1 MTFRA
6 TNTQTQIHKK
16 ISMFQSQKTHPK
28 FIRVSFILSFIVA
41 FTSSAKAFT
50 AQKMELAAD
59 SVYTFAD
66 KMPEFPGGEKGL
78 VTFLNQHI
86 VYPAEALKKNEHGKV
101 HIQFVVSKTGKVENP
116 KVIKGVSTDLDNEA
130 LRVISLLPEWTPGEQ
145 NGQKVAVQRII
156 PINFQAP
163 ANEPAGWQPTE
174 KSLFLIDDVKMPIG
188 FNPVIL
194 NPEKLAS
201 AKLLSPVP
209 EEEKAKLISK
219 YGKDAAEGV
228 VLITTKKSEIEF
240 AIADTASLRKNPN
253 CKETITFPQFPGG
266 ETKLLSYIADSIQYP
281 FAAKQL
287 KTQGKV
293 FVRITVDKTGK
304 VTNPILARR
313 SDYFLEKE
321 ALRVVS
327 TLPDWTPGT
336 LCGEKTD
343 TYVLVPVAFKL
354 DEPKQKKEWVK
365 NDKTIILQDGIRLP
379 SSFDLS
385 WLSYTNLTMYKTL
398 EPTTKEVIKQLKK
411 EYGKDAENGVILI
424 GTRIEEEKK

>member
-1 MTFRA
+1 
-6 TNTQTQIHKK
+6 
-16 ISMFQSQKTHPK
+16 
-28 FIRVSFILSFIVA
+28 
-41 FTSSAKAFT
+41 
-50 AQKMELAAD
+50 
-59 SVYTFAD
+59 
-66 KMPEFPGGEKGL
+66 
-78 VTFLNQHI
+78 
-86 VYPAEALKKNEHGKV
+86 
-101 HIQFVVSKTGKVENP
+101 
-116 KVIKGVSTDLDNEA
+116 VIKGVSTDLDNEA

-240 AIADTASLRKNPN
+240 AIADTASLRQNPN
-253 CKETITFPQFPGG
+253 CKETSTFPQFPGG

-293 FVRITVDKTGK
+293 YVRITVDKTGK

-424 GTRIEEEKK
+424 GTRIEEEKAAK

>member
-1 MTFRA
+1 
-6 TNTQTQIHKK
+6 
-16 ISMFQSQKTHPK
+16 
-28 FIRVSFILSFIVA
+28 
-41 FTSSAKAFT
+41 
-50 AQKMELAAD
+50 
-59 SVYTFAD
+59 
-66 KMPEFPGGEKGL
+66 
-78 VTFLNQHI
+78 
-86 VYPAEALKKNEHGKV
+86 
-101 HIQFVVSKTGKVENP
+101 
-116 KVIKGVSTDLDNEA
+116 
-130 LRVISLLPEWTPGEQ
+130 
-145 NGQKVAVQRII
+145 
-156 PINFQAP
+156 
-163 ANEPAGWQPTE
+163 
-174 KSLFLIDDVKMPIG
+174 
-188 FNPVIL
+188 
-194 NPEKLAS
+194 
-201 AKLLSPVP
+201 
-209 EEEKAKLISK
+209 
-219 YGKDAAEGV
+219 
-228 VLITTKKSEIEF
+228 
-240 AIADTASLRKNPN
+240 
-253 CKETITFPQFPGG
+253 
-266 ETKLLSYIADSIQYP
+266 
-281 FAAKQL
+281 
-287 KTQGKV
+287 
-293 FVRITVDKTGK
+293 VRITVDKTGK